1 MAAPRILIVEDDEAV
16 RELLRFVLH
25 QHHFEV
31 HEAGD
36 AKTARNVL
44 AKTQPSVI
52 LMDWMLPGMSGI
64 ELTKILKADKVTQQ
78 IPIIVLTA
86 KGEEADKVRGL
97 NCGADDYV
105 TKPFSPRE
113 LIARIRA
120 VIRRTVPHEGDEPAH
135 FRGLSLD
142 PIIHQVTANG
152 EALELGPTEFR
163 LLHFFLTHPDRV
175 YSRAQLLDWV
185 WGANSFVEE
194 RTVDVYVRRLRGA
207 LENYDYAQCIKT
219 VRGVGYQF
227 ATARATTSADSL

>member
-78 IPIIVLTA
+78 LPIIVLTA
-86 KGEEADKVRGL
+86 KGEEADKV
-97 NCGADDYV
+97 
-105 TKPFSPRE
+105 
-113 LIARIRA
+113 
-120 VIRRTVPHEGDEPAH
+120 
-135 FRGLSLD
+135 
-142 PIIHQVTANG
+142 
-152 EALELGPTEFR
+152 
-163 LLHFFLTHPDRV
+163 
-175 YSRAQLLDWV
+175 
-185 WGANSFVEE
+185 
-194 RTVDVYVRRLRGA
+194 
-207 LENYDYAQCIKT
+207 
-219 VRGVGYQF
+219 
-227 ATARATTSADSL
+227 